1 MFKRILTVLF
11 FVDDIKSSSDW
22 YKVFLRQEPIE
33 QTSEFASFDVGGT
46 FLNFHRAD
54 ARSPVSTGGT
64 VSYWLVDDLNKTIE
78 TAISLGG
85 QIYRGPL
92 NVPEIRGTICQ
103 IKDPFGNIFGLESRD

>member
-1 MFKRILTVLF
+1 MFKRHLTVLL

-22 YKVFLRQEPIE
+22 YKVFMRQEPAE

-54 ARSPVSTGGT
+54 AKSPVSTGGS

-78 TAISLGG
+78 AAIRLGG

-92 NVPEIRGTICQ
+92 YVPEVRGTICQ
-103 IKDPFGNIFGLESRD
+103 IKDPFGNIIGLESRD